1 MNPILYG
8 TETDTES
15 DQKVSSCK
23 KVCMGVTLSLHALA
37 LFTSQRAEERKE
49 DHWRNLR
56 MSEKGRSQQ
65 LGQLTAIW

>member
-49 DHWRNLR
+49 DH
-56 MSEKGRSQQ
+56 
-65 LGQLTAIW
+65 